1 MLSYPRGLAGGSA
14 AAASTTEEKK
24 DDDMDFSLFYEKPL
38 AY

>member
-14 AAASTTEEKK
+14 AAASTTEEKE
-24 DDDMDFSLFYEKPL
+24 DDMDFSLFYEKPL

>member
-1 MLSYPRGLAGGSA
+1 MLSCPRGLAADSA
-14 AAASTTEEKK
+14 AAASATEEKK